1 MYKNL
6 VLVDGEIMPAEE
18 AAVSVHDRGHQFGDG
33 VFEIVP
39 VYNGR
44 CFALLPHMDNLFES
58 VIKVK
63 IPAVYTIEE
72 LIEFH
77 EALIA
82 ESGIENGEIYT
93 QITRGTAD
101 YGLAFPEMSV
111 PQLTM
116 TIVET
121 DREVLAAK
129 RESGVNIITTEDN
142 RWQFCNVN
150 TLNRLPEVLARQKAR
165 ESNAF
170 DTLFIRENGKI
181 TESTESSFMVIKDEM
196 IWTHP
201 DNNLVHKNITRRLIK
216 ERLAVWNLVKSESD
230 GDILVEVNDG
240 VRETLIDAMDRDELV
255 DAVETLDTDEIADL
269 VDDLPPDVMAQVQE
283 GLSHE
288 ERAQLRA
295 AMSYPEESVGAR
307 MDFEIVSIRE
317 ETTIEL
323 VLRYLRRFETL
334 PDHTDQVFVVDR
346 LGHLKGTLSLSQILT
361 TDPAVPVKD
370 LMHTDMLT
378 LNPLED
384 SSDAAQAFE
393 RYDLV
398 SAPVVD
404 EAGRL
409 VGRLTVNEIVD
420 VIREESEEDAFAAV
434 GLDDE
439 QDIFASVW
447 EAARSRWL
455 WLGVNLC
462 TAFFAS
468 RVISAFDGTIE
479 RVVALAA
486 LMPIVAGMA
495 GNSGNQTLT
504 LLVRS
509 LAMGQVTEANKADL
523 IKKEVLV
530 SIINGILW
538 GAIAGLCAWGLYW
551 DAPEGRMLGLV
562 MFLAMLLNIIQG
574 AVVGLAVPLILR
586 YFGRDPAM
594 GGSVLLTFTTDSGG
608 FLIFLGLATF
618 FFAS

>member
-1 MYKNL
+1 MPHSLKDYDELHDGQGHL
-6 VLVDGEIMPAEE
+6 VRDSEE
-18 AAVSVHDRGHQFGDG
+18 ASRALEWVQQILEKDQDEHHGGVERKGD
-33 VFEIVP
+33 E
-39 VYNGR
+39 
-44 CFALLPHMDNLFES
+44 DD
-58 VIKVK
+58 
-63 IPAVYTIEE
+63 
-72 LIEFH
+72 
-77 EALIA
+77 EALPISDEAAA
-82 ESGIENGEIYT
+82 ELRQLLEPLHP
-93 QITRGTAD
+93 AD
-101 YGLAFPEMSV
+101 VAWILEA
-111 PQLTM
+111 
-116 TIVET
+116 
-121 DREVLAAK
+121 
-129 RESGVNIITTEDN
+129 
-142 RWQFCNVN
+142 
-150 TLNRLPEVLARQKAR
+150 LPL
-165 ESNAF
+165 
-170 DTLFIRENGKI
+170 D
-181 TESTESSFMVIKDEM
+181 
-196 IWTHP
+196 
-201 DNNLVHKNITRRLIK
+201 

-361 TDPAVPVKD
+361 TDPAVSVKD

-447 EAARSRWL
+447 EAGQKPL
-455 WLGVNLC
+455 
-462 TAFFAS
+462 
-468 RVISAFDGTIE
+468 
-479 RVVALAA
+479 ALAGRQPVHRILRVSRDFGLRRHDRA
-486 LMPIVAGMA
+486 RGRARRLMPIVAGMA